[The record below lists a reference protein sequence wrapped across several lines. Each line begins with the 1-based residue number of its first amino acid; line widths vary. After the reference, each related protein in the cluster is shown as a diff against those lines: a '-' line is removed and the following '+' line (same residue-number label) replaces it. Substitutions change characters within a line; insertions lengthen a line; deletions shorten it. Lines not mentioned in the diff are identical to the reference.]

1 PSTRLSSTVMEPNSS
16 RRSGTRAMPI
26 ITRSSSGM
34 TPMSCPSNCSVPREG
49 ITPISV
55 FSSVD
60 LPAPL
65 GPITVTT
72 LPGAASRFR
81 PCSTSARPYPAC
93 RSWMRSIGAGNDV
106 FVMSMLRAQVRRA
119 HLGTLLY
126 LSRRAFHE
134 KRAELHHHQ
143 PVAHVHHQIHVVLD
157 QQDAHALTLQLPQ
170 HVDEGAFLLEAQAG
184 GRLVQ
189 QQQRRVRAQRPCDL
203 QQPLLSHGQVAG
215 EFVDP
220 RAHADAL
227 QLALRFLEQLA
238 LLDAVQPCH

>member
-26 ITRSSSGM
+26 MTRSSSGM

-93 RSWMRSIGAGNDV
+93 RSWMRSMGAAIV
-106 FVMSMLRAQVRRA
+106 ASAMSMLRAKIGRA
-119 HLGTLLY
+119 HLGALLH
-126 LSRRAFHE
+126 LSRRACHE
-134 KRAELHHHQ
+134 KRAEFHHHQ
-143 PVAHVHHQIHVVLD
+143 PVAHVHHQIQVVLD
-157 QQDAHALTLQLPQ
+157 QQDAHALTLQLAQ
-170 HVDEGAFLLEAQAG
+170 HVDEGAFLLVAQPG
-184 GRLVQ
+184 GRFVQ
-189 QQQRRVRAQRPCDL
+189 QQQRRVRAQRPCNL
-203 QQPLLSHGQVAG
+203 QQPLLSH
-215 EFVDP
+215 
-220 RAHADAL
+220 
-227 QLALRFLEQLA
+227 
-238 LLDAVQPCH
+238 